1 MAFGFNVVR
10 LSSKNCLNLLKGHS
24 FYILIVSSF
33 ILPHFTQAEDDITF
47 ASSGSSSESSDLVF
61 HQIEGKVTPPDPK
74 PTDWY
79 WATRILVDG
88 GRKLAFLKEDNTFV
102 INGLQSGSYL
112 VEISNPDYVYEGTR
126 VDINTKGKI
135 RARKVNN
142 VQPTQVNQV
151 PYPLRLK
158 TLGKYR
164 YFQKREEWKVTDML
178 MNPMIL
184 MMVLPLLLI
193 TVLPKMMNDP
203 ETKREMEQMHQ
214 SMNVQNQV
222 PEISEIM
229 ANLFGGGGSANAAD
243 KAKKRQKPQ
252 HGITRRS

>member
-1 MAFGFNVVR
+1 M
-10 LSSKNCLNLLKGHS
+10 
-24 FYILIVSSF
+24 
-33 ILPHFTQAEDDITF
+33 
-47 ASSGSSSESSDLVF
+47 
-61 HQIEGKVTPPDPK
+61 
-74 PTDWY
+74 
-79 WATRILVDG
+79 
-88 GRKLAFLKEDNTFV
+88 
-102 INGLQSGSYL
+102 
-112 VEISNPDYVYEGTR
+112 GTR

-158 TLGKYR
+158 TLGKFR

-214 SMNVQNQV
+214 SMNMQNQM
-222 PEISEIM
+222 PEMSEIM
-229 ANLFGGGGSANAAD
+229 ANFFGGGGSQQQN
-243 KAKKRQKPQ
+243 RQNRPNRPNRP
-252 HGITRRS
+252 INRR